1 MTIDLFEFYHGA
13 ALAKLL
19 NHGEKIS
26 IKTFP
31 SESNATFT
39 LNDKVGVY
47 IKYSKKRMTPWV
59 FTFKKIHQEEL
70 KVISELHK
78 HTFLIM
84 VCGSDGIA
92 CINYNQ
98 VKKLLDESFAE
109 AEWIKAHRYRREQYS
124 LTGSDGKL
132 NYKMPKNSFPQDI
145 IDLIK

>member
-26 IKTFP
+26 IKSFP

-39 LNDKVGVY
+39 LN
-47 IKYSKKRMTPWV
+47 
-59 FTFKKIHQEEL
+59 
-70 KVISELHK
+70 
-78 HTFLIM
+78 
-84 VCGSDGIA
+84 
-92 CINYNQ
+92 NQ

-132 NYKMPKNSFPQDI
+132 SYKMPKNSFPQDI